1 VITGAVVS
9 EEPDEPDELEPLEP
23 LELEPLELLELE
35 PLEPLEL
42 EPLDT
47 VITSMLLAR
56 PAVKYMLF
64 PDVAPYV

>member
-1 VITGAVVS
+1 MSVPLVTVITGAVVS

-23 LELEPLELLELE
+23 LELE

>member
-1 VITGAVVS
+1 MFGAVVS
-9 EEPDEPDELEPLEP
+9 EEPDE
-23 LELEPLELLELE
+23 LEPLELLE
-35 PLEPLEL
+35 LEPLEL

-56 PAVKYMLF
+56 PAVKYMLS